1 MAKGEKGRS
10 HSVKCSPNLASRDI
24 AVLTPRGT
32 FATID
37 GAMPDSH
44 AIWRSLSGSQGDLEQ
59 IVATSF
65 DGDRPFTIAI
75 SSTDPISKGATA
87 TVLRGEA
94 IFPGGRSLAV
104 ALKIFSAR
112 TILDVEHMELIRRE
126 IHAARTVHH
135 RFILAYTG
143 SSVLGLHNIIISPLM
158 QNGNLLQ
165 YLKARGMHTW
175 QTLILQVAEA
185 ILYLHFTAA
194 MVHGD
199 IKGENVLISERG
211 NALLADFGLST
222 LVEKADTMSTTA
234 TAIRIQYTA
243 QFAAPELI
251 ADVVTQICPE
261 SGVSRLRSKSTQTD
275 VYAFGMLILQAFT
288 GRPPWPDSSPVAI
301 IQKVTSKA
309 IHPRPEDCSGSF
321 LLTEEW
327 WNVCLKC
334 WNFDPADRPT
344 MHDVLAE
351 LRETF
356 VPMCQTSH
364 GHTAAVHSVAYLPCG
379 LRVVSGSWDSTV
391 RVWDIRSGRCVLGPL
406 VGHTGPVRTPYSGAH
421 GRHEVHLVLPRRD
434 SSCVWLRRHISVP
447 VAPSRAYQRGRAHRF
462 PALGTQ
468 KGGAMPCVFPEQQHH
483 RVWV

>member
-158 QNGNLLQ
+158 HNGNLLQ

-175 QTLILQVAEA
+175 QTLVRFI
-185 ILYLHFTAA
+185 F
-194 MVHGD
+194 
-199 IKGENVLISERG
+199 
-211 NALLADFGLST
+211 
-222 LVEKADTMSTTA
+222 
-234 TAIRIQYTA
+234 
-243 QFAAPELI
+243 
-251 ADVVTQICPE
+251 
-261 SGVSRLRSKSTQTD
+261 LR
-275 VYAFGMLILQAFT
+275 M
-288 GRPPWPDSSPVAI
+288 
-301 IQKVTSKA
+301 
-309 IHPRPEDCSGSF
+309 
-321 LLTEEW
+321 
-327 WNVCLKC
+327 
-334 WNFDPADRPT
+334 
-344 MHDVLAE
+344 
-351 LRETF
+351 
-356 VPMCQTSH
+356 
-364 GHTAAVHSVAYLPCG
+364 
-379 LRVVSGSWDSTV
+379 
-391 RVWDIRSGRCVLGPL
+391 
-406 VGHTGPVRTPYSGAH
+406 
-421 GRHEVHLVLPRRD
+421 
-434 SSCVWLRRHISVP
+434 
-447 VAPSRAYQRGRAHRF
+447 VAPTPFARFSRSPRQFFISILPQRWCMETLKAKMSSSRSEETPSWQTLA
-462 PALGTQ
+462 
-468 KGGAMPCVFPEQQHH
+468 
-483 RVWV
+483 